1 MSQDRAA
8 VRERAEAVLRRLA
21 GEHARLR
28 EDQWRAIEALV
39 VDRRRVLCVQR
50 TGWGKSAVYFVATA
64 LLRDRDR
71 PLGATT
77 TVDDAPS
84 AESTPTASTPTA
96 GTGPARSIPATGAP
110 SAASTPAAGI
120 PATGTA
126 ATGAPAAGTLAGS
139 TTAGTDDALPGD
151 SVGPTVIVSPLL
163 ALMRNQVE
171 SAARAGIRART
182 INSANLEEWD
192 AITAEIHAGAVDVLL
207 ISPERLNNPDFRDG
221 VLPKLAATT
230 GLLVVDEAHCVSD
243 WGHDFR
249 PDYRRL
255 RTFLGNL
262 PAGTPVLATTATAN
276 ARVTEDVAEQLGTEL
291 AGPTDLGEGEHARTG
306 HGRRA
311 DVLVL
316 RGSLDRESLRLGV
329 LDLPSPAHRLAWLA
343 DHLDRLP
350 GSGIVYTLTVAA
362 AGETAEFL
370 RSRGYA
376 VAAYTGQADDA
387 DRRAAEQDLLDNKI
401 KALVATSA
409 LGMGFDKPD
418 LGFVVHLGAPPSPIA
433 YYQQVGRA
441 GRAVEHA
448 EVLLLPGAEDAAI
461 WRYFA
466 SLAFPPEEQVRA
478 VLAALH
484 TDRPLSTQALEPLV
498 DLRRARLELM
508 LKVLDVDGAVRRVRG
523 GWLATGEPWTYD
535 EARLRRVAAART
547 AEQQA
552 MREYAA
558 TSGCRMRYLRECL
571 DDAGATDCGRC
582 DRCAGPLFTADVSA
596 AALTAA
602 QTFLG
607 RPGVEI
613 PPKKLWPTG
622 MEAVGV
628 PLKGRIVPAEQA
640 LPGRAVGRLS
650 DLGWGGRLREL
661 VGPDASDVAVPED
674 VTAAVVEVLKAWAHG
689 DDPWPRRPVAVV
701 AAGSRRHPRLV
712 GSLAERI
719 AGVGRLPLLGQ
730 LPPAVAGGGARGN
743 SAQRVRALHDAF
755 TVPDGLAAT
764 LAGLDGPVL
773 LVDGLVDSGW
783 TMTLLARALRRAGA
797 PDVLPLALALAG

>member
-1 MSQDRAA
+1 MGDERAA

-64 LLRDRDR
+64 LLRDR
-71 PLGATT
+71 
-77 TVDDAPS
+77 
-84 AESTPTASTPTA
+84 EQ
-96 GTGPARSIPATGAP
+96 TGG
-110 SAASTPAAGI
+110 
-120 PATGTA
+120 
-126 ATGAPAAGTLAGS
+126 
-139 TTAGTDDALPGD
+139 GD
-151 SVGPTVIVSPLL
+151 GGGHGPTVIVSPLL

-171 SAARAGIRART
+171 AAARAGIRART
-182 INSANLEEWD
+182 INSANLDEWD
-192 AITAEIHAGAVDVLL
+192 EITAEIQAGAVDVLL

-255 RTFLGNL
+255 RTFLAEL
-262 PAGTPVLATTATAN
+262 PERTPVLATTATAN
-276 ARVTEDVAEQLGTEL
+276 ARVTEDVAEQLGD
-291 AGPTDLGEGEHARTG
+291 A
-306 HGRRA
+306 
-311 DVLVL
+311 LVL
-316 RGSLDRESLRLGV
+316 RGTLDRESLRLGV

-343 DHLDRLP
+343 DHLDELP

-362 AGETAEFL
+362 AGEATEFL
-370 RSRGYA
+370 RSRGYP
-376 VAAYTGQADDA
+376 VASYTGQADDA

-466 SLAFPPEEQVRA
+466 SLAFPPEQQVRA

-523 GWLATGEPWTYD
+523 GWLATGEPWVYD
-535 EARLRRVAAART
+535 EARLRRVAEART
-547 AEQQA
+547 VEQQA
-552 MREYAA
+552 MREYAS
-558 TSGCRMRYLRECL
+558 TGDCRMRYLRERL
-571 DDAGATDCGRC
+571 DDTGAADCGRC
-582 DRCAGPLFTADVSA
+582 DRCAGPLFDADVST
-596 AALTAA
+596 AALAAA

-613 PPKKLWPTG
+613 APKKLWPTG
-622 MEAVGV
+622 LDAVGV
-628 PLKGRIVPAEQA
+628 PLKGRIAPTDQA

-650 DLGWGGRLREL
+650 DLGWGGRLRDL
-661 VGPDASDVAVPED
+661 VGPEAPDAPVPDDVAG
-674 VTAAVVEVLKAWAHG
+674 AVVEVLKAWAHG
-689 DDPWPRRPVAVV
+689 DNPWPRRPVAVV
-701 AAGSRRHPRLV
+701 AVSSRRRPLLV

-719 AGVGRLPLLGQ
+719 AAVGRLPLLG
-730 LPPAVAGGGARGN
+730 AVAATGPGGPGGPRGN
-743 SAQRVRALHDAF
+743 SAQRVRALHEAFAVPSELADA
-755 TVPDGLAAT
+755 LAA
-764 LAGLDGPVL
+764 LDGPVL
-773 LVDGLVDSGW
+773 LVDDLVDSGW
-783 TMTLLARALRRAGA
+783 TMTMVARELRRAGA
-797 PDVLPLALALAG
+797 PDVLPLALAVAG

>member
-1 MSQDRAA
+1 MGDERAA

-21 GEHARLR
+21 GDHARLR

-64 LLRDRDR
+64 LLRE
-71 PLGATT
+71 GG
-77 TVDDAPS
+77 
-84 AESTPTASTPTA
+84 EH
-96 GTGPARSIPATGAP
+96 
-110 SAASTPAAGI
+110 
-120 PATGTA
+120 
-126 ATGAPAAGTLAGS
+126 
-139 TTAGTDDALPGD
+139 
-151 SVGPTVIVSPLL
+151 GPTVIVSPLL

-171 SAARAGIRART
+171 AAARAGIRART
-182 INSANLEEWD
+182 INSANLDEWD
-192 AITAEIHAGAVDVLL
+192 EITAEIQTGAVDVLL

-255 RTFLGNL
+255 RTFLAEL
-262 PAGTPVLATTATAN
+262 PERTPVLATTATAN
-276 ARVTEDVAEQLGTEL
+276 TRVTQDVAEQLGD
-291 AGPTDLGEGEHARTG
+291 A
-306 HGRRA
+306 
-311 DVLVL
+311 LVL
-316 RGSLDRESLRLGV
+316 RGTLDRESLRLGV

-343 DHLDRLP
+343 DHLDQLP

-370 RSRGYA
+370 RSRGYP
-376 VAAYTGQADDA
+376 VSSYTGQVEDA

-448 EVLLLPGAEDAAI
+448 EVLLLPGVEDAAI

-466 SLAFPPEEQVRA
+466 SLAFPPEQQVRA

-523 GWLATGEPWTYD
+523 GWLATGEPWVYD
-535 EARLRRVAAART
+535 EARLRRVAEART
-547 AEQQA
+547 VEQQA
-552 MREYAA
+552 MREYAT
-558 TSGCRMRYLRECL
+558 TSDCRMRYLRECL
-571 DDAGATDCGRC
+571 DDTGAADCGRC
-582 DRCAGPLFTADVSA
+582 DRCADPLFAADVST
-596 AALTAA
+596 AALAAA

-613 PPKKLWPTG
+613 APKKLWPTG
-622 MEAVGV
+622 LDAVGV
-628 PLKGRIVPAEQA
+628 PLKGRIAPAEQA

-650 DLGWGGRLREL
+650 DLGWGGRLRDL
-661 VGPDASDVAVPED
+661 VGPEAPDAPVPDDVAG
-674 VTAAVVEVLKAWAHG
+674 AVLEVLKAWAHG
-689 DDPWPRRPVAVV
+689 DDPWPRRPVGVV
-701 AAGSRRHPRLV
+701 AVGSRRRPRLV

-719 AGVGRLPLLGQ
+719 AAVGRLPLLGEVT
-730 LPPAVAGGGARGN
+730 PAGPGGPAGPRGN
-743 SAQRVRALHDAF
+743 SAQRVRALHDTF
-755 TVPDGLAAT
+755 TVPADLADAV
-764 LAGLDGPVL
+764 AGLDGPVL
-773 LVDGLVDSGW
+773 LVDDLVDSGW
-783 TMTLLARALRRAGA
+783 TMTLVARALRRAGA
-797 PDVLPLALALAG
+797 PDVLPLALAVAG

>member
-21 GEHARLR
+21 GEHATLR

-64 LLRDRDR
+64 LLRER
-71 PLGATT
+71 P
-77 TVDDAPS
+77 DA
-84 AESTPTASTPTA
+84 A
-96 GTGPARSIPATGAP
+96 
-110 SAASTPAAGI
+110 
-120 PATGTA
+120 
-126 ATGAPAAGTLAGS
+126 
-139 TTAGTDDALPGD
+139 
-151 SVGPTVIVSPLL
+151 GPTVIVSPLL

-182 INSANLEEWD
+182 INSANLDEWD
-192 AITAEIHAGAVDVLL
+192 EITAEIHAGAVDVLL

-255 RTFLGNL
+255 RTFLAGL
-262 PAGTPVLATTATAN
+262 PDHTPVLATTATAN
-276 ARVTEDVAEQLGTEL
+276 ARVTTDVAEQLS
-291 AGPTDLGEGEHARTG
+291 TG
-306 HGRRA
+306 DGSDA
-311 DVLVL
+311 LVL
-316 RGSLDRESLRLGV
+316 RGTLDRESLRLAV
-329 LDLPSPAHRLAWLA
+329 LDLPSPAHRLGWLA

-350 GSGIVYTLTVAA
+350 GSGIIYTLTVAA

-370 RSRGYA
+370 RSRGWS
-376 VAAYTGQADDA
+376 VASYTGQAEDA

-448 EVLLLPGAEDAAI
+448 EVLLLPGVEDAAI

-523 GWLATGEPWTYD
+523 GWLATGEPWIYD
-535 EARLRRVAAART
+535 EARLRRVAQART

-552 MREYAA
+552 MREYAD
-558 TSGCRMRYLRECL
+558 TTGCRMRYLRECL
-571 DDAGATDCGRC
+571 DDTGAADCGRC
-582 DRCAGPLFTADVSA
+582 DNCAGPLFTPEVSD
-596 AALTAA
+596 AALSTA

-607 RPGVEI
+607 RPGVQV

-622 MEAVGV
+622 LDAVGV
-628 PLKGRIVPAEQA
+628 PLKGRIPPAEQA

-650 DLGWGGRLREL
+650 DLGWGGRLRAL
-661 VGPDASDVAVPED
+661 VGPGAADGPVPDDVA
-674 VTAAVVEVLKAWAHG
+674 AAVVDVLKAWAHG
-689 DDPWPRRPVAVV
+689 DDPWPRRPVGVV
-701 AAGSRRHPRLV
+701 AVGSRTHPALV

-719 AGVGRLPLLGQ
+719 AAVGRLPLLGQ
-730 LPPAVAGGGARGN
+730 VVPTGPTGAGGPRGN
-743 SAQRVRALHDAF
+743 SAQRVRTLHDAF
-755 TVPDGLAAT
+755 AVPADLADALT
-764 LAGLDGPVL
+764 GLDGPVL
-773 LVDGLVDSGW
+773 LVDDLVDSGW
-783 TMTLLARALRRAGA
+783 TMAMVARLLRRAGA
-797 PDVLPLALALAG
+797 PDVLPLALAVAG

>member
-1 MSQDRAA
+1 MGDERVA

-64 LLRDRDR
+64 LLRAHEQS
-71 PLGATT
+71 G
-77 TVDDAPS
+77 
-84 AESTPTASTPTA
+84 EN
-96 GTGPARSIPATGAP
+96 GGH
-110 SAASTPAAGI
+110 
-120 PATGTA
+120 
-126 ATGAPAAGTLAGS
+126 
-139 TTAGTDDALPGD
+139 
-151 SVGPTVIVSPLL
+151 GPTVIVSPLL

-171 SAARAGIRART
+171 AAARAGIRART
-182 INSANLEEWD
+182 INSANLDEWD
-192 AITAEIHAGAVDVLL
+192 EITAEIQAGAVDVLL

-255 RTFLGNL
+255 RTFLAEL
-262 PAGTPVLATTATAN
+262 PERTPVLATTATAN
-276 ARVTEDVAEQLGTEL
+276 ARVTQDVAEQLGD
-291 AGPTDLGEGEHARTG
+291 A
-306 HGRRA
+306 
-311 DVLVL
+311 LVL
-316 RGSLDRESLRLGV
+316 RGTLDRESLRLGV

-343 DHLDRLP
+343 DHLDELP

-362 AGETAEFL
+362 AGETTEFL
-370 RSRGYA
+370 RSRGYP
-376 VAAYTGQADDA
+376 VASYTGQADDA

-448 EVLLLPGAEDAAI
+448 EVLLLPGVEDAAI

-523 GWLATGEPWTYD
+523 GWLATGEPWVYD
-535 EARLRRVAAART
+535 EARLRRVAQART
-547 AEQQA
+547 VEQQA
-552 MREYAA
+552 MREYAS
-558 TSGCRMRYLRECL
+558 TNDCRMRYLRERL
-571 DDAGATDCGRC
+571 DDTGATDCGRC
-582 DRCAGPLFTADVSA
+582 DRCAGPLFAADVST
-596 AALTAA
+596 AALAAA

-613 PPKKLWPTG
+613 APKKLWPTG
-622 MEAVGV
+622 LDAVGV
-628 PLKGRIVPAEQA
+628 PLKGRISPADQA
-640 LPGRAVGRLS
+640 LSGRAVGRLS
-650 DLGWGGRLREL
+650 DLGWGGRLRDL
-661 VGPDASDVAVPED
+661 VGPEAPDAPVPDDVAG
-674 VTAAVVEVLKAWAHG
+674 AVVEVLKAWAHG

-701 AAGSRRHPRLV
+701 AVSSRRRPQLV

-719 AGVGRLPLLGQ
+719 AAVGRLPLLG
-730 LPPAVAGGGARGN
+730 AVAASGPAGPGGPRGN

-755 TVPDGLAAT
+755 SVPPDLADALAA
-764 LAGLDGPVL
+764 LDGPVL
-773 LVDGLVDSGW
+773 LVDDLVDSGW
-783 TMTLLARALRRAGA
+783 TMTMVARELRRAGA
-797 PDVLPLALALAG
+797 PDVLPLALAVAG

>member
-1 MSQDRAA
+1 MGDERAA

-21 GEHARLR
+21 GDHARLR

-64 LLRDRDR
+64 LLRDREQ
-71 PLGATT
+71 GHQA
-77 TVDDAPS
+77 
-84 AESTPTASTPTA
+84 
-96 GTGPARSIPATGAP
+96 
-110 SAASTPAAGI
+110 
-120 PATGTA
+120 
-126 ATGAPAAGTLAGS
+126 
-139 TTAGTDDALPGD
+139 
-151 SVGPTVIVSPLL
+151 GPTVIVSPLL

-171 SAARAGIRART
+171 AAARAGIRART
-182 INSANLEEWD
+182 INSANLDEWD
-192 AITAEIHAGAVDVLL
+192 EITAEIQTGAVDVLL

-255 RTFLGNL
+255 RTFLAEL
-262 PAGTPVLATTATAN
+262 PERTPVLATTATAN
-276 ARVTEDVAEQLGTEL
+276 TRVTQDVAEQLGD
-291 AGPTDLGEGEHARTG
+291 A
-306 HGRRA
+306 
-311 DVLVL
+311 LVL
-316 RGSLDRESLRLGV
+316 RGTLDRESLRLGV

-343 DHLDRLP
+343 DHLDQLP

-370 RSRGYA
+370 RSRGYP
-376 VAAYTGQADDA
+376 VSSYTGQVEDA

-448 EVLLLPGAEDAAI
+448 EVLLLPGVEDAAI

-466 SLAFPPEEQVRA
+466 SLAFPPEQQVRA

-523 GWLATGEPWTYD
+523 GWLATGEPWVYD
-535 EARLRRVAAART
+535 EARLRRVAEART
-547 AEQQA
+547 VEQQA

-558 TSGCRMRYLRECL
+558 TPDCRMRYLRECL
-571 DDAGATDCGRC
+571 DDTGATDCGRC
-582 DRCAGPLFTADVSA
+582 DRCADPLFVADVST
-596 AALTAA
+596 AALAAA

-613 PPKKLWPTG
+613 APKKLWPTG
-622 MEAVGV
+622 LDAVGV
-628 PLKGRIVPAEQA
+628 PLKGRIAAAEQA
-640 LPGRAVGRLS
+640 LAGRAVGRLS
-650 DLGWGGRLREL
+650 DLGWGGRLRDL
-661 VGPDASDVAVPED
+661 VGPEAPDAPVPDDVAG
-674 VTAAVVEVLKAWAHG
+674 AVVEVLKAWAHG
-689 DDPWPRRPVAVV
+689 DDPWPRRPVGVV
-701 AAGSRRHPRLV
+701 AVGSRRRPRLV

-719 AGVGRLPLLGQ
+719 AAVGRLPLLGEVT
-730 LPPAVAGGGARGN
+730 PAGPGGPAGPRGN
-743 SAQRVRALHDAF
+743 SAQRVRALHDTF
-755 TVPDGLAAT
+755 TVPADLADT

-773 LVDGLVDSGW
+773 LVDDLVDSGW
-783 TMTLLARALRRAGA
+783 TMTLVARALRRAGA
-797 PDVLPLALALAG
+797 PDVLPLALAVAG

>member
-1 MSQDRAA
+1 MGDERAA

-21 GEHARLR
+21 GDHARLR

-64 LLRDRDR
+64 LLR
-71 PLGATT
+71 
-77 TVDDAPS
+77 
-84 AESTPTASTPTA
+84 ES
-96 GTGPARSIPATGAP
+96 GEH
-110 SAASTPAAGI
+110 
-120 PATGTA
+120 
-126 ATGAPAAGTLAGS
+126 
-139 TTAGTDDALPGD
+139 
-151 SVGPTVIVSPLL
+151 GPTVIVSPLL

-171 SAARAGIRART
+171 AAARAGIRART
-182 INSANLEEWD
+182 INSANLDEWD
-192 AITAEIHAGAVDVLL
+192 EITAEIQTGAVDVLL

-255 RTFLGNL
+255 RTFLAEL
-262 PAGTPVLATTATAN
+262 PERTPVLATTATAN
-276 ARVTEDVAEQLGTEL
+276 TRVTQDVAEQLGD
-291 AGPTDLGEGEHARTG
+291 A
-306 HGRRA
+306 
-311 DVLVL
+311 LVL
-316 RGSLDRESLRLGV
+316 RGTLDRESLRLGV

-343 DHLDRLP
+343 DHLDQLP

-370 RSRGYA
+370 RSRGYP
-376 VAAYTGQADDA
+376 VSSYTGQVEDA

-448 EVLLLPGAEDAAI
+448 EVLLLPGVEDAAI

-466 SLAFPPEEQVRA
+466 SLAFPPEQQVRA

-523 GWLATGEPWTYD
+523 GWLATGEPWVYD
-535 EARLRRVAAART
+535 EARLRRVAEART
-547 AEQQA
+547 VEQQA
-552 MREYAA
+552 MREYA
-558 TSGCRMRYLRECL
+558 TTPDCRMRYLRECL
-571 DDAGATDCGRC
+571 DDTGAADCGRC
-582 DRCAGPLFTADVSA
+582 DRCADPLFAADVST
-596 AALTAA
+596 AALAAA

-613 PPKKLWPTG
+613 APKKLWPTG
-622 MEAVGV
+622 LDAVGV
-628 PLKGRIVPAEQA
+628 PLKGRIAPAEQA
-640 LPGRAVGRLS
+640 LAGRAVGRLS
-650 DLGWGGRLREL
+650 DLGWGGRLRDL
-661 VGPDASDVAVPED
+661 VGPEAPDAPVPDDVAG
-674 VTAAVVEVLKAWAHG
+674 AVVEVLKAWAHG
-689 DDPWPRRPVAVV
+689 DDPWPRRPAGVVAV
-701 AAGSRRHPRLV
+701 GSRRRPRLV

-719 AGVGRLPLLGQ
+719 AAVGRLPLLGEVT
-730 LPPAVAGGGARGN
+730 PTGPGGPAGPRGN

-755 TVPDGLAAT
+755 TVPADLADAV
-764 LAGLDGPVL
+764 AGLDGPVL
-773 LVDGLVDSGW
+773 LVDDLVDSGW
-783 TMTLLARALRRAGA
+783 TMTLVARALRRAGA
-797 PDVLPLALALAG
+797 PDVLPLALAVAG

>member
-1 MSQDRAA
+1 MGQDRAA

-64 LLRDRDR
+64 LLRERDR
-71 PLGATT
+71 AADPGAGGTG
-77 TVDDAPS
+77 AG
-84 AESTPTASTPTA
+84 TAS
-96 GTGPARSIPATGAP
+96 GGPGEGNP
-110 SAASTPAAGI
+110 
-120 PATGTA
+120 
-126 ATGAPAAGTLAGS
+126 
-139 TTAGTDDALPGD
+139 
-151 SVGPTVIVSPLL
+151 VGPTVIVSPLL
-163 ALMRNQVE
+163 ALMRNQVD

-182 INSANLEEWD
+182 INSANLDEWD
-192 AITAEIHAGAVDVLL
+192 EITAEIHAGGVDVLL

-262 PAGTPVLATTATAN
+262 PTGTPVLATTATAN
-276 ARVTEDVAEQLGTEL
+276 ARVTTDVAEQLS
-291 AGPTDLGEGEHARTG
+291 TG
-306 HGRRA
+306 DGSDA
-311 DVLVL
+311 LVL
-316 RGSLDRESLRLGV
+316 RGTLDRESLRLGV

-376 VAAYTGQADDA
+376 VASYTGQVEDA

-552 MREYAA
+552 MREYATTA
-558 TSGCRMRYLRECL
+558 GCRMRYLRECL
-571 DDAGATDCGRC
+571 DDAGAADCGRC
-582 DRCAGPLFTADVSA
+582 DRCAGPLFDAEVSGP
-596 AALTAA
+596 ALTAA

-622 MEAVGV
+622 LEAVGV
-628 PLKGRIVPAEQA
+628 PLKGRIAPAEQA

-650 DLGWGGRLREL
+650 DLGWGGRLRGL
-661 VGPDASDVAVPED
+661 VGPEAADGPVPDDVAG
-674 VTAAVVEVLKAWAHG
+674 AVVEVLKAWAHG

-701 AAGSRRHPRLV
+701 AAGSQRRPHLV

-719 AGVGRLPLLGQ
+719 ATVGRLPLLGQ
-730 LPPAVAGGGARGN
+730 LPPHTGGAAAGGN

-755 TVPDGLAAT
+755 TVPPDLAAA

-773 LVDGLVDSGW
+773 LVDDLVDSGW
-783 TMTLLARALRRAGA
+783 TMTLLARALRQAGA
-797 PDVLPLALALAG
+797 PDVLPLALAVAG